1 MSEIELIHSFNCGGR
16 VCELFYFLC
25 LKKDIK
31 SNCIRLDLYFV
42 HILLK
47 KRQGLATVIYGRYIS
62 GQIAFGP

>member
-31 SNCIRLDLYFV
+31 VIVLDLIYIFV
-42 HILLK
+42 YRLLK
-47 KRQGLATVIYGRYIS
+47 K
-62 GQIAFGP
+62 